1 MKVATKQDKTFLI
14 KVLQNSLG
22 WSESQLR
29 SFREESLNELY
40 DYLLKGH
47 VITKAKSNNKDFY
60 YIVLRIPNK
69 AMEHMDIN
77 KNERFDILINIHRKE
92 IILDRNKV
100 NRIKVCNQNK
110 IYLPYKLAEKNLLKP
125 NDDTVIICK
134 GDRIILKSFTYF
146 Q

>member
-125 NDDTVIICK
+125 NDDTAVISK
-134 GDRIILKSFTYF
+134 GNRIILKSFTYF